1 MSAAV
6 AAKRI
11 TLDVSGET
19 FAALELG
26 DSGARAVLC
35 LHGFPD
41 SPASF
46 VPLAIELESAG
57 YRIVIPWLRGYA
69 PSPLGGPFHVDQ
81 LADDLIGLARAV
93 SADDTCAVVGHDWG
107 AVALFAALARRPAAI
122 RAACALAVP
131 HPLALVTN
139 AMRSLAQL
147 RRSSYMA
154 ALALPGGER
163 RFARDE
169 FAMARTLWRRWSPG
183 FELGADDWR
192 DLRETLAASHPA
204 PMLYYRAN
212 SWPLAGATSR
222 ARRLGSLRIAAP
234 VLNLFGADDGC
245 ITAAMTAGQDRYFSG
260 SHTVAVVPAV
270 GHFLHLEQP
279 VRVAAEIIAHFER
292 ATV

>member
-1 MSAAV
+1 MSAA
-6 AAKRI
+6 AATKRI

-26 DSGARAVLC
+26 HPGAPAVLC

-46 VPLAIELESAG
+46 VPLSLELVAAG
-57 YRIVIPWLRGYA
+57 YRVVVPWLRGYA
-69 PSPLGGPFHVDQ
+69 PSPLRGPFHADQ
-81 LADDLIGLARAV
+81 LADDLIGLVRAA
-93 SADDTCAVVGHDWG
+93 SPNEPCAVIGHDWG
-107 AVALFAALARRPAAI
+107 AVALFAALARSSSPI
-122 RAACALAVP
+122 RSACALAVP
-131 HPLALVTN
+131 HPWALIAN
-139 AMRSLAQL
+139 AMRSPAQL

-163 RFARDE
+163 RFARDD
-169 FAMARTLWRRWSPG
+169 FAMARALWRRWSPG
-183 FELGADDWR
+183 LELRTDDWR
-192 DLRETLAASHPA
+192 DLRATLAASHPA

-212 SWPLAGATSR
+212 AWPLASATAR
-222 ARRLGSLRIAAP
+222 ARRLGMRRIAAP
-234 VLNLFGADDGC
+234 MLNLFGADDGC
-245 ITAAMTAGQDRYFSG
+245 IDASMAAGQDRFFDG
-260 SHTVAVVPAV
+260 LHTIAVVPAV